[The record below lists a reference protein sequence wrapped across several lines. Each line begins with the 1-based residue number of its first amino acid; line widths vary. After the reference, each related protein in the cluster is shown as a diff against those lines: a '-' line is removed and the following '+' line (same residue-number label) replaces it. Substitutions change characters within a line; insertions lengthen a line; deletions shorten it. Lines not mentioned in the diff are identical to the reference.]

1 MKLTTISGAF
11 VFVLALFILLI
22 ISAGFLLTD
31 MRSIISLFK
40 DGNFI
45 KAVIFGLKTSLLATF
60 FSAFLGIPSGYYL
73 ARKKSMLSRILD
85 SLFDIPLI
93 IPPLIV
99 GVLLL
104 TFFNIS
110 AVSRVIEVVFTFTG
124 AVIAQFFIS
133 FPFTVK
139 ASKNAFE
146 MIPPV
151 YERIAMTLGAS
162 RFRSFYDTTFKLAFN
177 GIMGGLILSWLRSLG
192 EFGATLMVGGGI
204 AGMTANIPINIYL
217 NMTEG
222 DFQKGLAASVLVV
235 VFAFLCVLVLKLVF
249 LRNVYNVEAE

>member
-1 MKLTTISGAF
+1 MKLTTFASAF

-31 MRSIISLFK
+31 IKSITSLFQ
-40 DGNFI
+40 DGDFI

-60 FSAFLGIPSGYYL
+60 VSALMGIPSGYYL

-104 TFFNIS
+104 TCFNIP
-110 AVSRVIEVVFTFTG
+110 AVSNVIELVFTFTG

-139 ASKNAFE
+139 ASKSAFE

-162 RFRSFYDTTFKLAFN
+162 SFRSFYDTTFKLAFN

-222 DFQKGLAASVLVV
+222 NFQKGLAASVLVIA
-235 VFAFLCVLVLKLVF
+235 FAFLCVLVLKLLF
-249 LRNVYNVEAE
+249 SRKIYSIELE

>member
-1 MKLTTISGAF
+1 MKLTTISG
-11 VFVLALFILLI
+11 VFVLILALFILLI

-31 MRSIISLFK
+31 MGSIISLFK

-45 KAVIFGLKTSLLATF
+45 EAVVFGLKSSLAATL
-60 FSAFLGIPSGYYL
+60 FSAVLGIPSGYYL

-124 AVIAQFFIS
+124 AVTAQFFIS

-139 ASKNAFE
+139 ASKSAFE
-146 MIPPV
+146 MVPPV

-222 DFQKGLAASVLVV
+222 NFQKGLAASVLVV
-235 VFAFLCVLVLKLVF
+235 VFAFFCVLVLKMVF
-249 LRNVYNVEAE
+249 SRKVYNAEAE